1 MYDKKNNNAGAVI
14 CAVNNHEK
22 DYSTVAEPNITTD
35 EHGSKAYLQDQI
47 LWCNTSR
54 RVIIVIDDV

>member
-35 EHGSKAYLQDQI
+35 
-47 LWCNTSR
+47 
-54 RVIIVIDDV
+54 